1 MLVQGPMTKIQ
12 DHNAGPRS
20 NDQDPRSYSNLKSTE
35 SWCRICNIFP
45 MPKITRFEDLEA
57 WKYARELTKEIFR
70 ITRTGSLSQNFRLS
84 DQMRSASVS
93 VMNNIAEGFE
103 RGGDKEFHN
112 FLSIAKGSAGE
123 VRSQLYVVLD
133 QGYIDSEEFKIIS
146 DLTSSISRQ
155 VSGLM
160 KYLRRSEFK
169 GSKFK

>member
-1 MLVQGPMTKIQ
+1 MAT
-12 DHNAGPRS
+12 
-20 NDQDPRSYSNLKSTE
+20 
-35 SWCRICNIFP
+35 
-45 MPKITRFEDLEA
+45 ITRFEDLEA

-70 ITRTGSLSQNFRLS
+70 ITRTGPLSRNFRLC
-84 DQMRSASVS
+84 DQMRNASVS

-133 QGYIDSEEFKIIS
+133 QGYINSEDFKIIL
-146 DLTSSISRQ
+146 DLTCSISRQ

-160 KYLRRSEFK
+160 KYLKRSEFK
-169 GSKFK
+169 GSKFKQT